1 MLFSFFHS
9 AQLRVYDVGKDRRD
23 RFKAL
28 PKTPAHVSTVQAD
41 AEWTNYYIDVKAE
54 HRGSHT
60 R

>member
-1 MLFSFFHS
+1 MLFLYFHS
-9 AQLRVYDVGKDRRD
+9 TQLRVYDVGKDRRD

-28 PKTPAHVSTVQAD
+28 PKTPAHVSPVQAD
-41 AEWTNYYIDVKAE
+41 AEWTNHYTYIETE